1 VTAGEFPRS
10 NVRVIP
16 ALERAQDEAIALA
29 NSGRVARADP
39 WFTGPFAPLVPDED
53 LWSSE

>member
-1 VTAGEFPRS
+1 MTAGEFPRS

-29 NSGRVARADP
+29 NSGRVARSDP
-39 WFTGPFAPLVPDED
+39 WFTGPFAPLIPDED